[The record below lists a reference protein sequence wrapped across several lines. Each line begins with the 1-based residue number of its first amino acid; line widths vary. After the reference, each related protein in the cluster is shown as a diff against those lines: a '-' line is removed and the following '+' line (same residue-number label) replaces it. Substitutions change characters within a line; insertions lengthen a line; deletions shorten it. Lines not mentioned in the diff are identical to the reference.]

1 MAELSLKKKF
11 LFVSLTILVM
21 GCMGMQTSDRRFF
34 VESLFTGAEQ
44 HEWLHRLAT
53 VFPAHKIQRSDKP
66 FRFPIGELMILPET
80 YEFQG
85 QIRSTS
91 DYLEETDTAA
101 FLIIHQGK
109 LRHESYWL
117 TAAEDVHWMSFS
129 VAKSFLSA
137 IVGIA
142 VSEGHIASIEEP
154 ITAYVPELKN
164 SAYAGVRIKDILQM
178 SSGARWNEDYSDP
191 DSDIIRF
198 ANVWANGDSLD
209 EFTGSL
215 VREWKPGTVNYYNS
229 MDTQALGMMM
239 VRATGM
245 TLSAYTEQK
254 LWQPLGMEEDAYWL
268 VDDEGMEMAAGGL
281 QLIARDY
288 AKLGQLYLQ
297 KGAWQGRQL
306 IPESWVIDSLIPDA
320 PHLMAEAHP
329 EYPLSYGYQWWI
341 LPGQEG
347 EYSALG
353 VYNQAIYV
361 NPTRDLV
368 IVKLSANSNYGL
380 TATEESYREFEGFE
394 LFRAI
399 GRALG
404 G

>member
-1 MAELSLKKKF
+1 MKTKILC
-11 LFVSLTILVM
+11 VGLTILIV
-21 GCMGMQTSDRRFF
+21 GCMSTQKNERLFF

-44 HEWLHRLAT
+44 YEWLHRLAT
-53 VFPAHKIQRSDKP
+53 VFPAQKIKRSDDP
-66 FRFPIGELMILPET
+66 FRFPARKSMVLPET
-80 YEFQG
+80 YEFEG
-85 QIRSTS
+85 QHRSTLS
-91 DYLEETDTAA
+91 YLNETDTAA
-101 FLIIHQGK
+101 LLIIHKGK
-109 LRHESYWL
+109 IRYESYWL

-137 IVGIA
+137 MVGIA
-142 VSEGHIASIEEP
+142 VHEGQIGSIEEP
-154 ITAYVPELKN
+154 ITAYVPELED
-164 SAYAGVRIKDILQM
+164 SAYAGVRIKDVLQM

-198 ANVWANGDSLD
+198 ANVWANGYSLD
-209 EFTGSL
+209 EFTASL
-215 VREWKPGTVNYYNS
+215 VREREPGTVNYYNS
-229 MDTQALGMMM
+229 MDTQALAMMM

-245 TLSAYTEQK
+245 SLSAYAEQK
-254 LWQPLGMEEDAYWL
+254 LWQPLGMEKDAYWL
-268 VDDEGMEMAAGGL
+268 IDEDGMEMAAGGL
-281 QLIARDY
+281 QLVARDY

-297 KGAWQGRQL
+297 KGAWRGEQL
-306 IPESWVIDSLIPDA
+306 IPEPWVIESLTPDA

-361 NPTRDLV
+361 NPARNLV
-368 IVKLSANSNYGL
+368 IVKLSANSDYGL
-380 TATEESYREFEGFE
+380 TDTEESYREFEGFE

-404 G
+404 I